1 MQLSDLDN
9 SFKRMKGI
17 SLFTMTLLLIV
28 GCTKS
33 KGSSDATLVD
43 SLLDLSYECR
53 LVPDLE
59 KSLSYSL
66 EALALAQSAGYRKG
80 IAESCFF
87 IAQALSDTGNYS
99 TAVEYIVRG
108 EKYVDGDAKLKSEF
122 IRVKARIYSNLE
134 LYDKAKKEF
143 LHGLSY
149 VKRIKQQKQR
159 QFLEALAYENLAHL
173 YRITDRPD
181 SSFYY
186 IQKKIGILDTM
197 DESFVYTILINTYTS
212 IGKLHA
218 DKMRCDSADAYFVK
232 AIALADKYNFRYRSW
247 IYTCQG
253 DMYLNTENPDSALH
267 YYSMALENLGETGLK
282 AEYPA
287 LYEKVANI
295 YLSLND
301 TITARKYKNA
311 REVIEKEFNDEKL
324 KASNNILNILINREI
339 KFKLTQRKVSRI
351 LVAVIALLWTIIM
364 LIFFFIRHK
373 RANYW
378 QEKEKEKEKE
388 MQQEQEM
395 QVLKIKVNESFTEI
409 VELAKTNDSTFMV
422 RFQEV
427 YPEFTQA
434 MSAYKLQLS
443 ELHLLALIYLQ
454 FTSKE
459 IADCTYRSI
468 RTVQNRKYRLRKK
481 LGIDTDVDIHVWL
494 NKILQITLD
503 EQLNNSRH
511 TLNKQTLAKQSI

>member
-1 MQLSDLDN
+1 
-9 SFKRMKGI
+9 MKGI
-17 SLFTMTLLLIV
+17 PLFTIALFLIASYPKPKNPSA
-28 GCTKS
+28 GNRQE
-33 KGSSDATLVD
+33 VD

-53 LVPDLE
+53 SSLDTE
-59 KSLSYSL
+59 NSLSYSL
-66 EALALAQSAGYRKG
+66 EALELAQSAGYRKG

-87 IAQALSDTGNYS
+87 IAQALFDTEKYN

-122 IRVKARIYSNLE
+122 IRVKARIYSNLG

-149 VKRIKQQKQR
+149 VKRIKQQEQR

-218 DKMRCDSADAYFVK
+218 DEMRCDSADAYFVK

-351 LVAVIALLWTIIM
+351 LIAVIALLWIVIM
-364 LIFFFIRHK
+364 FTFFFIKHK
-373 RANYW
+373 KAKYW
-378 QEKEKEKEKE
+378 QEQEKVKEQEQVKEKVKE
-388 MQQEQEM
+388 QEQEM
-395 QVLKIKVNESFTEI
+395 QALKIKVNESFAEI
-409 VELAKTNDSTFMV
+409 VELAKKNDPTFMV

-427 YPEFTQA
+427 YSEFTPTMA
-434 MSAYKLQLS
+434 AYKLQLS

-481 LGIDTDVDIHVWL
+481 LGISTDENINVWL
-494 NKILQITLD
+494 NEIFQPAPEGERKVPH
-503 EQLNNSRH
+503 N
-511 TLNKQTLAKQSI
+511 